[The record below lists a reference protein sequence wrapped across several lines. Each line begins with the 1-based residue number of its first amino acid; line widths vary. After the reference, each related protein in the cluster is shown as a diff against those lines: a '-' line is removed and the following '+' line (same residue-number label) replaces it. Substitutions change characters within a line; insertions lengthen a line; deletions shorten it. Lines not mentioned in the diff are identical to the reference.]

1 MFHWRNYKNLL
12 EYLEDPNGII
22 SESLVGVWI
31 EQLLENERS
40 EDSIPMPPGFLTEE
54 KVDIWKRL
62 KLKVSDDNIKK
73 NIEEIWIRWTYNLNN
88 EERRLYSSNSSTTG
102 YSSMTVSSVTSPADS
117 MFNSRIP
124 VSSRTSRSTPISTDD
139 VITQYF
145 SAEIFPDKE
154 SEDPCGTFTYALKQS
169 GKYVCLTGDCRVP
182 YSRVHRTR
190 TPAVTLQTLRYHAR
204 KHHSIHF
211 NAKKKTAFLSEALS
225 CQQCGKKFSRQQTL
239 RSHVEKIHNNPVT
252 SPAGLADLT
261 QHAGDGGSPLYTE
274 TRLEQLYSQRNGD
287 QVENMAVEDIEMDF
301 S

>member
-1 MFHWRNYKNLL
+1 MFHGRNYKNLL
-12 EYLEDPNGII
+12 EYLEDPNDII

-40 EDSIPMPPGFLTEE
+40 EEGIPMPPGFLTEE

-154 SEDPCGTFTYALKQS
+154 G
-169 GKYVCLTGDCRVP
+169 
-182 YSRVHRTR
+182 RTR
-190 TPAVTLQTLRYHAR
+190 AGPSHTP
-204 KHHSIHF
+204 
-211 NAKKKTAFLSEALS
+211 
-225 CQQCGKKFSRQQTL
+225 
-239 RSHVEKIHNNPVT
+239 
-252 SPAGLADLT
+252 
-261 QHAGDGGSPLYTE
+261 
-274 TRLEQLYSQRNGD
+274 
-287 QVENMAVEDIEMDF
+287 
-301 S
+301 